1 MNNKEESKEQRAGSR
16 EQGPEGNV
24 ECNFRFSGIPC
35 QRKWKY
41 GAYRTFRFAELD
53 AMLLGSYKSYRSF
66 VAE

>member
-35 QRKWKY
+35 QRKWNKNN
-41 GAYRTFRFAELD
+41 
-53 AMLLGSYKSYRSF
+53 YKF
-66 VAE
+66 L